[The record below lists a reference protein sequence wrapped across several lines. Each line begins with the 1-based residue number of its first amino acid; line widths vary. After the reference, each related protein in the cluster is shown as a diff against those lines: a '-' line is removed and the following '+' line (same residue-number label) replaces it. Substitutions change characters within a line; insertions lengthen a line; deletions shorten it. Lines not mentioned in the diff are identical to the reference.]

1 MEVHAD
7 VDGSGVPL
15 AVLLKRELWNQKV
28 ERPDILFGEANKS
41 KKGEDFTLLMP
52 RCHRTTGGG
61 GGENAGDDDAISVF
75 AVMIQWPSSY
85 FWPVFTAFISHVG
98 KPCTVCRLIVAG
110 NWVMW
115 LDGLKVW

>member
-15 AVLLKRELWNQKV
+15 AVLLKREMCNQKV

-52 RCHRTTGGG
+52 RCHRTTGEGGSSGGGG
-61 GGENAGDDDAISVF
+61 GGENAGDDDTISVF
-75 AVMIQWPSSY
+75 AVMIQCPSSY
-85 FWPVFTAFISHVG
+85 FWPVFTAFSHSG
-98 KPCTVCRLIVAG
+98 AMYSLPPDCC
-110 NWVMW
+110 W
-115 LDGLKVW
+115 